1 MQLLLMIRQPNSQA
15 GLVSSCQAARLFALA
30 AKTDYHWSCLPP
42 ERATGFASM
51 QKRMIEFIR
60 ALRAAGLR
68 VSLAESQDAMFA
80 VDQAGVE
87 NRATFKSTMKAT
99 LVKNQRDQPVFEYF
113 FPLFFSNNKP
123 PLQNILEQLT
133 PEQEQLLQEA
143 MRSLMGEL
151 DALRDL
157 LQRLLEGRE
166 FSDEELQQMGEMSGL
181 PSGDDMYMRSWFE
194 RRMNRQ
200 VGLAQLERMLD
211 DLLEELAALGMS
223 DEALAE
229 LEQLLRENMAGL
241 SEQISQHVGATLAE
255 QMAERQEREKPDLL
269 DVPLQRLSSGDIEDV
284 RDEVRRLAARLRT
297 RAALR
302 QKRAKSGN
310 FDPRK
315 TVRKNMRYG
324 GVPIEVQ
331 FRKRHKKPSLILI
344 CDLSTSMR
352 YAVEFLLTLVY
363 ELSDQVRRTHSFI
376 FIHDLVDVSTTLAEL
391 PPREAVAR
399 IMAENPPGYYSTDLG
414 NSLNSFRRD
423 HMRLVDS
430 RSTIIFLGDGRNNY
444 NDPRL
449 DIAREM
455 QRKGKRLIWFC
466 PESRRQWGSG
476 DSDMWE
482 YSMVADKVFLVN
494 SLRQLADAVDQL
506 LADG

>member
-1 MQLLLMIRQPNSQA
+1 
-15 GLVSSCQAARLFALA
+15 
-30 AKTDYHWSCLPP
+30 
-42 ERATGFASM
+42 M
-51 QKRMIEFIR
+51 QKRMVEFIR

-80 VDQAGVE
+80 VDETGVGRQA
-87 NRATFKSTMKAT
+87 AFKNSMKAT

-113 FPLFFSNNKP
+113 FPLFFANNKP
-123 PLQNILEQLT
+123 PLQNILEQMT
-133 PEQEQLLQEA
+133 PEQEQMLQEA
-143 MRSLMGEL
+143 LRSLLGDL

-157 LQRLLEGRE
+157 LQRLLEGRG
-166 FSDEELQQMGEMSGL
+166 FSDEELDQLGERSGL
-181 PSGDDMYMRSWFE
+181 AQGDEMYMRPWFE

-200 VGLAQLERMLD
+200 AGLTQMRRMLD
-211 DLLEELAALGMS
+211 DLLEELAALGMNE
-223 DEALAE
+223 EALAE
-229 LEQLLRENMAGL
+229 LEAMLRENMQGL
-241 SEQISQHVGATLAE
+241 SEQISQHVGSSLAE
-255 QMAERQEREKPDLL
+255 QMAEQEPRERPDLL
-269 DVPLQRLSSGDIEDV
+269 DVPLQRLGGGDIDDV

-302 QKRAKSGN
+302 QKRAKTGD
-310 FDPRK
+310 FDPRA
-315 TVRKNMRYG
+315 TIRKNLRYG
-324 GVPIEVQ
+324 GVPMEAQ

-391 PPREAVAR
+391 PAREAVAQ

-414 NSLNSFRRD
+414 NSLASFQRGF
-423 HMRLVDS
+423 MQLVDS

-449 DIAREM
+449 DIARDM
-455 QRKGKRLIWFC
+455 QRKGRRLIWFC

-482 YSMVADKVFLVN
+482 YSMYADKVFMVN
-494 SLRQLADAVDQL
+494 NLRQLAEAVDRI

>member
-1 MQLLLMIRQPNSQA
+1 
-15 GLVSSCQAARLFALA
+15 
-30 AKTDYHWSCLPP
+30 
-42 ERATGFASM
+42 M

-60 ALRAAGLR
+60 ALRAAGVR
-68 VSLAESQDAMFA
+68 ISLAESQDAMFG
-80 VDQAGVE
+80 VDHGGVQ
-87 NRATFKSTMKAT
+87 NGAIFKSALKST
-99 LVKNQRDQPVFEYF
+99 LVKDHRQQPVFDYF
-113 FPLFFSNNKP
+113 FPLFFKDNRP
-123 PLQNILEQLT
+123 PLQNILEDMS
-133 PEQEQLLQEA
+133 EDDKALLGEA
-143 MRSLMGEL
+143 MRALMNEM

-157 LQRLLEGRE
+157 LKRLLEGRD
-166 FSDEELQQMGEMSGL
+166 FSDDELRQMAERAGL
-181 PSGDDMYMRSWFE
+181 PQGEDMYTRPWFE

-200 VGLAQLERMLD
+200 AGLTQLQGMLD
-211 DLLEELAALGMS
+211 DLLDALSELGMS

-229 LEQLLRENMAGL
+229 LEQLLRENMQGL
-241 SEQISQHVGATLAE
+241 SQQISDYVGGSLAD
-255 QMAERQEREKPDLL
+255 QMARQEPRERPDLL
-269 DVPLQRLSSGDIEDV
+269 DVPLQRLSSGDIDDI

-302 QKRAKSGN
+302 QKRAKSGK

-315 TVRKNMRYG
+315 TIRKNMRYG
-324 GVPIEVQ
+324 GVPLEVQ

-376 FIHDLVDVSTTLAEL
+376 FIHDIVDVSTTLAQL
-391 PPREAVAR
+391 PPRQAVAQ

-414 NSLNSFRRD
+414 NSLRSFSRD

-430 RSTIIFLGDGRNNY
+430 RTTILFFGDGRNNY

-449 DIAREM
+449 DIAGDM
-455 QRKGKRLIWFC
+455 QRKGRRLIWFC
-466 PESRRQWGSG
+466 PESRRQWGTG

-482 YSMVADKVFLVN
+482 YSMVADRVFMVN
-494 SLRQLADAVDQL
+494 NLRQLAEAVDRL

>member
-1 MQLLLMIRQPNSQA
+1 
-15 GLVSSCQAARLFALA
+15 
-30 AKTDYHWSCLPP
+30 
-42 ERATGFASM
+42 M
-51 QKRMIEFIR
+51 QKRMIDFIR

-68 VSLAESQDAMFA
+68 ISLAESQDAMFG
-80 VDQAGVE
+80 VDETGARQM
-87 NRATFKSTMKAT
+87 ATFKNTMKAT
-99 LVKNQRDQPVFEYF
+99 LVKNHRDQPVFEYF
-113 FPLFFSNNKP
+113 FPLFFKNNKP
-123 PLQNILEQLT
+123 PLQNILEQLS
-133 PEQEQLLQEA
+133 EDQHALLNEA
-143 MRSLMGEL
+143 MRSLVGEL

-157 LQRLLEGRE
+157 LRRLLEGQD
-166 FSDEELQQMGEMSGL
+166 FSEEELRQLGDASGL
-181 PSGDDMYMRSWFE
+181 PQGDEMYMRSWFE

-200 VGLAQLERMLD
+200 AGITQLERMLD

-223 DEALAE
+223 EEALAE
-229 LEQLLRENMAGL
+229 LEEMLRENMQGL
-241 SEQISQHVGATLAE
+241 SQQISQHVGATLAE
-255 QMAERQEREKPDLL
+255 QMAEQEPRERPDLL

-302 QKRAKSGN
+302 QKRAKSGQ

-315 TVRKNMRYG
+315 TIRKNMRYG
-324 GVPIEVQ
+324 GVPMDVQ
-331 FRKRHKKPSLILI
+331 FRKRHKKPSLILV

-391 PPREAVAR
+391 PPREAVAH

-414 NSLNSFRRD
+414 NSLSRFRKE

-430 RSTIIFLGDGRNNY
+430 RSTIIFFGDGRNNY

-449 DIAREM
+449 DIAQEM
-455 QRKGKRLIWFC
+455 QRKGRRLIWFC
-466 PESRRQWGSG
+466 PEPRRQWGSG

-482 YSMVADKVFLVN
+482 YSMYADNDFLVN
-494 SLRQLADAVDQL
+494 NLRQLADSVDRI

>member
-1 MQLLLMIRQPNSQA
+1 
-15 GLVSSCQAARLFALA
+15 
-30 AKTDYHWSCLPP
+30 
-42 ERATGFASM
+42 M
-51 QKRMIEFIR
+51 QKRMIEFVR
-60 ALRAAGLR
+60 ALRAAGVR

-80 VDQAGVE
+80 VDHSGVR
-87 NRATFKSTMKAT
+87 NQATFKSSMKAT
-99 LVKNQRDQPVFEYF
+99 LVKNHRDQPIFDYF
-113 FPLFFSNNKP
+113 FPLFFKNNKP
-123 PLQNILEQLT
+123 PLQNILEQLS

-143 MRSLMGEL
+143 LQSMMGDL

-166 FSDEELQQMGEMSGL
+166 FSDEELQQLGESSGL
-181 PSGDDMYMRSWFE
+181 TQGDEMYMRNWFE

-200 VGLAQLERMLD
+200 AGLTQLERMLD
-211 DLLEELAALGMS
+211 DLLEELAQLGMS
-223 DEALAE
+223 DEALAQ
-229 LEQLLRENMAGL
+229 LEEMLRENLQGL
-241 SEQISQHVGATLAE
+241 SEQISQYVGSSLAD
-255 QMAERQEREKPDLL
+255 QMAEQEPRERPDLL

-284 RDEVRRLAARLRT
+284 RDELRRLAARLRT

-302 QKRAKSGN
+302 QKRAKSGQ

-315 TVRKNMRYG
+315 TIRKNMRYG
-324 GVPIEVQ
+324 GVPMDVQ
-331 FRKRHKKPSLILI
+331 FRKRHKKPSLVLI

-399 IMAENPPGYYSTDLG
+399 IMSENPPGYYSTDLG
-414 NSLNSFRRD
+414 HSLASFERE
-423 HMRLVDS
+423 HMHLIDS
-430 RSTIIFLGDGRNNY
+430 RSTVIFFGDGRNNY

-449 DIAREM
+449 DIARDM
-455 QRKGKRLIWFC
+455 QRKGRRLIWFC
-466 PESRRQWGSG
+466 PEPRRQWGSG

-482 YSMVADKVFLVN
+482 YSMYADRVFMVN
-494 SLRQLADAVDQL
+494 NLRQLADAVDRI
-506 LADG
+506 LAEG

>member
-1 MQLLLMIRQPNSQA
+1 
-15 GLVSSCQAARLFALA
+15 
-30 AKTDYHWSCLPP
+30 
-42 ERATGFASM
+42 M
-51 QKRMIEFIR
+51 QKRMIEFVR
-60 ALRAAGLR
+60 ALRAAGVR

-80 VDQAGVE
+80 VDHSGV
-87 NRATFKSTMKAT
+87 RDQATFKSSMKAT
-99 LVKNQRDQPVFEYF
+99 LVKNQRDQPVFDYF
-113 FPLFFSNNKP
+113 FPLFFKNNKP
-123 PLQNILEQLT
+123 PLQNILEQLSE
-133 PEQEQLLQEA
+133 EQEQLLQDA
-143 MRSLMGEL
+143 LQSMMGDL

-166 FSDEELQQMGEMSGL
+166 FSDEELQQLGDSSGL
-181 PSGDDMYMRSWFE
+181 AQGDEMYMRNWFE

-200 VGLAQLERMLD
+200 AGLTQLERMLD
-211 DLLEELAALGMS
+211 DLLEELAQLGMS
-223 DEALAE
+223 VEALAQ
-229 LEQLLRENMAGL
+229 LEEMLRENMQGL
-241 SEQISQHVGATLAE
+241 SEQISQYAGASLAE
-255 QMAERQEREKPDLL
+255 QMAEQEPRERPDLL

-302 QKRAKSGN
+302 QKRAKSGQ

-315 TVRKNMRYG
+315 TIRKNMRYG
-324 GVPIEVQ
+324 GVPMDVQ

-414 NSLNSFRRD
+414 NSLASFEKE
-423 HMRLVDS
+423 HLYLIDS
-430 RSTIIFLGDGRNNY
+430 RSTVIFFGDGRNNY

-455 QRKGKRLIWFC
+455 QRKGRRLIWFC
-466 PESRRQWGSG
+466 PEPRRQWGSG

-482 YSMVADKVFLVN
+482 YSMYADRVFMVN
-494 SLRQLADAVDQL
+494 NLRQLADAVDRI
-506 LADG
+506 LAES

>member
-1 MQLLLMIRQPNSQA
+1 MI
-15 GLVSSCQAARLFALA
+15 
-30 AKTDYHWSCLPP
+30 D
-42 ERATGFASM
+42 
-51 QKRMIEFIR
+51 FIR
-60 ALRAAGLR
+60 ALRAAGVR
-68 VSLAESQDAMFA
+68 ISLAESQDAMFG
-80 VDQAGVE
+80 VDETGARDV
-87 NRATFKSTMKAT
+87 NTFKSAMKAT
-99 LVKNQRDQPVFEYF
+99 LVKDQRDQPLFEYF
-113 FPLFFSNNKP
+113 FPLFFKNNKP
-123 PLQNILEQLT
+123 PLQNILEQLS
-133 PEQEQLLQEA
+133 EDQQSLLREA
-143 MRSLMGEL
+143 MQSLMGDL

-166 FSDEELQQMGEMSGL
+166 FSEEELQQLGDAAGL
-181 PSGDDMYMRSWFE
+181 PAGDEMYMRSWFE

-200 VGLAQLERMLD
+200 AGIAQLERMLD
-211 DLLEELAALGMS
+211 ELLGELAELGMS
-223 DEALAE
+223 EEALAE
-229 LEQLLRENMAGL
+229 LERMLRENLEGL
-241 SEQISQHVGATLAE
+241 SEQISQRVGATLAE
-255 QMAERQEREKPDLL
+255 QMAERDRRERPDLL
-269 DVPLQRLSSGDIEDV
+269 DVPLQRLSSGDIDDV

-302 QKRAKSGN
+302 QKRAKSGQ

-315 TVRKNMRYG
+315 TIRKNMRYG
-324 GVPIEVQ
+324 GVPMEAQ

-399 IMAENPPGYYSTDLG
+399 VMAENPPGYYSTDLG
-414 NSLNSFRRD
+414 NSLSSFQKE
-423 HMRLVDS
+423 HMQLIDS
-430 RSTIIFLGDGRNNY
+430 RTTVIFFGDGRNNY

-449 DIAREM
+449 DITQEM

-466 PESRRQWGSG
+466 PERRRQWGTG

-482 YSMVADKVFLVN
+482 YSMYADHVFMVN
-494 SLRQLADAVDQL
+494 SLRQLADAVDRI

>member
-1 MQLLLMIRQPNSQA
+1 
-15 GLVSSCQAARLFALA
+15 
-30 AKTDYHWSCLPP
+30 
-42 ERATGFASM
+42 M

-60 ALRAAGLR
+60 ALRAAGVR

-80 VDQAGVE
+80 VDHSGVGE
-87 NRATFKSTMKAT
+87 QATFKSSMKAT
-99 LVKNQRDQPVFEYF
+99 LVKNQRDQPIFDYF
-113 FPLFFSNNKP
+113 FPLFFKNNKP
-123 PLQNILEQLT
+123 PLQNILEQLS
-133 PEQEQLLQEA
+133 PEQEQLLQDGLQ
-143 MRSLMGEL
+143 SLLGDL
-151 DALRDL
+151 DALREL
-157 LQRLLEGRE
+157 MQRLLEGRE
-166 FSDEELQQMGEMSGL
+166 FSDEELQQLGESSGL
-181 PSGDDMYMRSWFE
+181 PSGDEMYMRSWFE

-200 VGLAQLERMLD
+200 AGLTQLERMLE
-211 DLLEELAALGMS
+211 DLLEELAQLGMS
-223 DEALAE
+223 DEALAQ
-229 LEQLLRENMAGL
+229 LEEMLRENLQGL
-241 SEQISQHVGATLAE
+241 SEQISQHVGSSLAE
-255 QMAERQEREKPDLL
+255 QMAEQEPRERPDLL

-302 QKRAKSGN
+302 QKRAKSGQ

-315 TVRKNMRYG
+315 TIRKNMRYG
-324 GVPIEVQ
+324 GVPMDVQ

-414 NSLNSFRRD
+414 NSLASFQKA
-423 HMRLVDS
+423 HMRLIDS
-430 RSTIIFLGDGRNNY
+430 RSTVIFFGDGRNNY

-449 DIAREM
+449 DIARDM
-455 QRKGKRLIWFC
+455 QRKGRRLIWFC
-466 PESRRQWGSG
+466 PEPRRQWGSG

-482 YSMVADKVFLVN
+482 YSMYADRVFLVN
-494 SLRQLADAVDQL
+494 NLRQLADAVDRI
-506 LADG
+506 LAEG

>member
-1 MQLLLMIRQPNSQA
+1 MQN
-15 GLVSSCQAARLFALA
+15 
-30 AKTDYHWSCLPP
+30 
-42 ERATGFASM
+42 
-51 QKRMIEFIR
+51 RMIEFVR
-60 ALRAAGLR
+60 ALRAAGVR

-80 VDQAGVE
+80 VDHSGVR
-87 NRATFKSTMKAT
+87 NQATFKSSMKAT
-99 LVKNQRDQPVFEYF
+99 LVKNHRDQPIFDYF
-113 FPLFFSNNKP
+113 FPLFFKNNKP
-123 PLQNILEQLT
+123 PLQNILEQLS

-143 MRSLMGEL
+143 LQSMMGDL

-166 FSDEELQQMGEMSGL
+166 FSDEELQQLGESSGL
-181 PSGDDMYMRSWFE
+181 AQGDEMYMRNWFE

-200 VGLAQLERMLD
+200 AGLTQLERMLD
-211 DLLEELAALGMS
+211 DLLEQLAQLGMS
-223 DEALAE
+223 DEALAQ
-229 LEQLLRENMAGL
+229 LEEMLRENLQGL
-241 SEQISQHVGATLAE
+241 SEQISQYVGSSLAE
-255 QMAERQEREKPDLL
+255 QMAEQEPRERPDLL

-302 QKRAKSGN
+302 QKRAKSGQ

-315 TVRKNMRYG
+315 TIRKNMRYG
-324 GVPIEVQ
+324 GVPMDVQ

-414 NSLNSFRRD
+414 HSLASFEKE
-423 HMRLVDS
+423 HMHLIDS
-430 RSTIIFLGDGRNNY
+430 RSTVIFFGDGRNNY

-449 DIAREM
+449 DIARDM
-455 QRKGKRLIWFC
+455 QRKGRRLIWFC
-466 PESRRQWGSG
+466 PEPRRQWGSG

-482 YSMVADKVFLVN
+482 YSMYADRVFMVN
-494 SLRQLADAVDQL
+494 NLRQLADAVDRI
-506 LADG
+506 LAEG

>member
-1 MQLLLMIRQPNSQA
+1 
-15 GLVSSCQAARLFALA
+15 
-30 AKTDYHWSCLPP
+30 
-42 ERATGFASM
+42 M

-60 ALRAAGLR
+60 ALRAAGVR
-68 VSLAESQDAMFA
+68 ISLAESQDAMFG
-80 VDQAGVE
+80 VDETGVR
-87 NRATFKSTMKAT
+87 NVATFKSTMKAT
-99 LVKNQRDQPVFEYF
+99 LVKNQRDQPLFETF
-113 FPLFFSNNKP
+113 FPLFFKNNKP

-133 PEQEQLLQEA
+133 DEQQALLSEA
-143 MRSLMGEL
+143 MRSLMGDL
-151 DALRDL
+151 DALSDL

-166 FSDEELQQMGEMSGL
+166 FSEEELEQLGNASGL
-181 PSGDDMYMRSWFE
+181 PQGDEMYMRSWFE
-194 RRMNRQ
+194 RRMNRAA
-200 VGLAQLERMLD
+200 GMPQLERLLE
-211 DLLEELAALGMS
+211 DLLEELAAMGMS

-229 LEQLLRENMAGL
+229 LEALLRENVQGL

-255 QMAERQEREKPDLL
+255 QMAEREPRERPDLL

-302 QKRAKSGN
+302 QKRAKSGQ

-315 TVRKNMRYG
+315 TIRKNMRYG
-324 GVPIEVQ
+324 GVPMEAQ
-331 FRKRHKKPSLILI
+331 FRVRHKKPSLILV

-376 FIHDLVDVSTTLAEL
+376 FIHDMVDVSTTLAEL

-414 NSLNSFRRD
+414 NSLDSFQKEYM
-423 HMRLVDS
+423 HLVDS
-430 RSTIIFLGDGRNNY
+430 RTSIIFFGDGRNNY

-449 DIAREM
+449 DVTQEM
-455 QRKGKRLIWFC
+455 QRKGRRLIWFC
-466 PESRRQWGSG
+466 PEPRRQWGTG

-482 YSMVADKVFLVN
+482 YNMYADRVFMVN
-494 SLRQLADAVDQL
+494 NLRQLADAVDRIL
-506 LADG
+506 DDG

>member
-1 MQLLLMIRQPNSQA
+1 
-15 GLVSSCQAARLFALA
+15 
-30 AKTDYHWSCLPP
+30 
-42 ERATGFASM
+42 M

-60 ALRAAGLR
+60 ALRAAGVR
-68 VSLAESQDAMFA
+68 ISLAESQDAMFG
-80 VDQAGVE
+80 VDRTGVR
-87 NRATFKSTMKAT
+87 NAATFKSTMKAT
-99 LVKNQRDQPVFEYF
+99 LVKDHRHQPVFDYF

-123 PLQNILEQLT
+123 PLQNILDQLSDEQ
-133 PEQEQLLQEA
+133 QELLQEA
-143 MRSLMGEL
+143 QHSLMGDL

-166 FSDEELQQMGEMSGL
+166 FSDEELQQLGDRSGL
-181 PSGDDMYMRSWFE
+181 PQGDEMYMRSWFE

-200 VGLAQLERMLD
+200 AGLTQLERMLE
-211 DLLEELAALGMS
+211 DLLEELALMGMS

-229 LEQLLRENMAGL
+229 LEQMLRENLGGL
-241 SEQISQHVGATLAE
+241 SEQISNYVGSSLAE
-255 QMAERQEREKPDLL
+255 QMAEQEPRERPDLL

-302 QKRAKSGN
+302 QKRAKSGR

-315 TVRKNMRYG
+315 TIRKNMRYG
-324 GVPIEVQ
+324 GVPMEVQ

-376 FIHDLVDVSTTLAEL
+376 FIHDLVDVSTTLTEL

-414 NSLNSFRRD
+414 NSLKSFHQG
-423 HMRLVDS
+423 HMHLIDS
-430 RSTIIFLGDGRNNY
+430 RTTVIFFGDGRNNY
-444 NDPRL
+444 NDPRV
-449 DIAREM
+449 DITQEM
-455 QRKGKRLIWFC
+455 QRKGRRLIWFC
-466 PESRRQWGSG
+466 PESRRQWGTG

-482 YSMVADKVFLVN
+482 YSMYADNIFMVN
-494 SLRQLADAVDQL
+494 SLRQLADSVDRI

>member
-1 MQLLLMIRQPNSQA
+1 
-15 GLVSSCQAARLFALA
+15 
-30 AKTDYHWSCLPP
+30 
-42 ERATGFASM
+42 M
-51 QKRMIEFIR
+51 QKRMIEFVR
-60 ALRAAGLR
+60 ALRAAGVR

-80 VDQAGVE
+80 VDHSGVR
-87 NRATFKSTMKAT
+87 NQATFKSSMKAT
-99 LVKNQRDQPVFEYF
+99 LVKNHRDQPIFDYF
-113 FPLFFSNNKP
+113 FPLFFKNNKP
-123 PLQNILEQLT
+123 PLQNILEQLS

-143 MRSLMGEL
+143 LQSMMGDL

-166 FSDEELQQMGEMSGL
+166 FSDEELQQLGESSGL
-181 PSGDDMYMRSWFE
+181 TQGDEMYMRNWFE

-200 VGLAQLERMLD
+200 AGLTQLERMLD
-211 DLLEELAALGMS
+211 DLLEELAQLGMS
-223 DEALAE
+223 DEALAQ
-229 LEQLLRENMAGL
+229 LEEMLRENLQGL
-241 SEQISQHVGATLAE
+241 SDQISQYVGSSLAD
-255 QMAERQEREKPDLL
+255 QMAEQEPRERPDLL

-284 RDEVRRLAARLRT
+284 RDELRRLAARLRT

-302 QKRAKSGN
+302 QKRAKSGQ

-315 TVRKNMRYG
+315 TIRKNMRYG
-324 GVPIEVQ
+324 GVPMDVQ

-399 IMAENPPGYYSTDLG
+399 IMSENPPGYYSTDLG
-414 NSLNSFRRD
+414 HSLASFERE
-423 HMRLVDS
+423 HMHLIDS
-430 RSTIIFLGDGRNNY
+430 RSTVIFFGDGRNNY

-449 DIAREM
+449 DIARDM
-455 QRKGKRLIWFC
+455 QRKGRRLFWFC
-466 PESRRQWGSG
+466 PEPRRQWGSG

-482 YSMVADKVFLVN
+482 YSMYADRVFMVN
-494 SLRQLADAVDQL
+494 NLRQLADAVDRI
-506 LADG
+506 LAEG